1 MTNTTNEMWSQKE
14 KRELFCKTINSIL
27 MRCGEDKLPNIEPI
41 LGIAKKVVDMAFVNY
56 PSPEDEAEPTNLEFK
71 K

>member
-1 MTNTTNEMWSQKE
+1 MTTNKMWELKE

-27 MRCGEDKLPNIEPI
+27 MRCGEDKLPNIDPI
-41 LGIAKKVVDMAFVNY
+41 LDIAKKVVDKAFTNY
-56 PSPEDEAEPTNLEFK
+56 PSPEDENEPVEMEFK